1 MKIVDRYLVR
11 AVLLGTLQVLLA
23 LMALNLFLNFLAEI
37 EHVGGG
43 YGILQALGYVLLQ
56 LPEGA
61 YEMFPI
67 AVLLGTLFGLGS
79 LAAGRE
85 LMVMR
90 ASGLSLVRLT
100 SATLVAGAV
109 LMVCCYLLGDLAAP
123 QGNQLAIRLKAQA
136 ESGHAT
142 MQIHGHLW
150 LRDGNRFVS
159 IAELQSRRRAAGIDI
174 YRFSDSHRLVVAAH
188 ARSATIGTGRW
199 TLHDYAAS
207 RFGPEGV
214 RVTHQANKVWS
225 TRLSPGLL
233 DLFVVKPES
242 LTLPGLYRY
251 IRYLRGNGL
260 EYDRYE
266 TKFWAKVVEP
276 FTVPAMVLLA
286 IPFIFGPLRSVG
298 TGQRV
303 LVGVVIGVLYYLANN
318 ALLSSAQVYG
328 INPAVTA
335 WLPTV
340 LIVAAAV
347 WGIRRVR

>member
-23 LMALNLFLNFLAEI
+23 LMALNLFLNFLAQI

-43 YGILQALGYVLLQ
+43 YGVVQALEYVSLQ

-67 AVLLGTLFGLGS
+67 AVLLGTLFGLGA

-90 ASGLSLVRLT
+90 ASGLSLARLT
-100 SATLVAGAV
+100 SAALVAGVV
-109 LMVCCYLLGDLAAP
+109 LLVCCYLLGDLVAP
-123 QGNQLAIRLKAQA
+123 QANQLATRLKARA
-136 ESGHAT
+136 ESGHAS

-159 IAELQSRRRAAGIDI
+159 IAELQSRRRAAGIEV
-174 YRFSDSHRLVVAAH
+174 YRFNHRHRLVVAAH
-188 ARSATIGTGRW
+188 ARSASIGAHRW
-199 TLHDYAAS
+199 TLHDYVAS

-214 RVTHQANKVWS
+214 HVTRQANKVWP
-225 TRLSPGLL
+225 TRLSPDLL
-233 DLFVVKPES
+233 DLFVVRPES

-251 IRYLRGNGL
+251 IRYLKSNGL

-286 IPFIFGPLRSVG
+286 IPFMFGPLRSVG

-303 LVGVVIGVLYYLANN
+303 LVGVVVGLAYYLANN

-328 INPAVTA
+328 IDPAVTA
-335 WLPTV
+335 WLPTL